1 MRTIGDEL
9 LSRLGLLAKAPKVIV
24 DVGCALGEMSTALEA
39 RYPEATVLALDCDA
53 GLLEA
58 SSATHRL
65 QADAAALPL
74 ASGSV
79 DWVIAHGLLP
89 WVETWA
95 PVIEEWRRVLRP
107 GGVLMLTTF
116 GPDTLRECT
125 PRVNTPWPV
134 RIDMHDLGDS
144 LIQAGFE
151 EPVLDVRHFTVRY
164 QSLEKLETD
173 LAGMG
178 LAGLMVLSSVSSV
191 SSAAESGA
199 FNVIFECIFGLCFLG
214 EGARERVGEVSVSLA
229 GLRASLR
236 NRDGREFS

>member
-1 MRTIGDEL
+1 MRSIGDEL
-9 LSRLGLLAKAPKVIV
+9 LSRLSLLAASPKIIL
-24 DVGCALGEMSTALEA
+24 DVGCALGEMSTDLAA
-39 RYPEATVLALDCDA
+39 RYPAATVLALDADA
-53 GLLEA
+53 GLLQA
-58 SSATHRL
+58 SNAVNRV

-74 ASGSV
+74 ADGSV

-125 PRVNTPWPV
+125 PCVNTPWPV

-164 QSLEKLETD
+164 QSREKLETD

-178 LAGLMVLSSVSSV
+178 LAGLTVLPRST
-191 SSAAESGA
+191 ESGA
-199 FNVIFECIFGLCFLG
+199 FGITFECIFGLSF
-214 EGARERVGEVSVSLA
+214 VGERSRGRA
-229 GLRASLR
+229 GEAIVPLDSLRASLR
-236 NRDGREFS
+236 HRHSNGRAGS